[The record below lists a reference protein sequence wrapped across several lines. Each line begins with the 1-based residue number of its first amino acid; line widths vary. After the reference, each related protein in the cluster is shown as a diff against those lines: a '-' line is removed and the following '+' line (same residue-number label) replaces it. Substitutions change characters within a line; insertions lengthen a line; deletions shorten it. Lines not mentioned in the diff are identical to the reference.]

1 MTFNKGVIVFDRRKK
16 EREWEAEEAGI
27 SFILTSRE
35 DDGGY
40 TGYIFTDRRLR
51 GEDGEERE
59 LEEVKKIEEDS
70 DTIICNI
77 PSVSALYSFV
87 DIIFHK
93 FPRFGSTEAEIES
106 YRIASKV
113 LRSSL

>member
-16 EREWEAEEAGI
+16 EREWEAEEAGT

-51 GEDGEERE
+51 GEDGEERG
-59 LEEVKKIEEDS
+59 LEEVRQDS
-70 DTIICNI
+70 DTVICDI
-77 PSVSALYSFV
+77 SSVSALYSFV
-87 DIIFHK
+87 DIIFDK

>member
-1 MTFNKGVIVFDRRKK
+1 MTFANRGVIVFDRRKK
-16 EREWEAEEAGI
+16 EREWEAEEAGT

-35 DDGGY
+35 DGGY
-40 TGYIFTDRRLR
+40 MGYIFKHQRLR
-51 GEDGEERE
+51 GEDGEERR
-59 LEEVKKIEEDS
+59 LKEVRQDS
-70 DTIICNI
+70 DTVICDI
-77 PSVSALYSFV
+77 SSVSALYSFV
-87 DIIFHK
+87 DSIFHK